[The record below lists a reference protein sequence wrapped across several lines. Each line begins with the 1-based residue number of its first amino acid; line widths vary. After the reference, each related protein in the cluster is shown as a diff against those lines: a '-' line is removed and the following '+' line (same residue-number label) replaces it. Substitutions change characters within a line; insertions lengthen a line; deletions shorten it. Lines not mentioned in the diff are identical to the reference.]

1 MQRVKKDVRLRN
13 KMQGVV
19 EESIEEECLK
29 NKLFGF

>member
-1 MQRVKKDVRLRN
+1 
-13 KMQGVV
+13 MQGVV